1 MLHPS
6 IIVAAAAGGFPRWG
20 EGAVFV
26 AMVLVPCAYALLLRV
41 VSAERR

>member
-1 MLHPS
+1 MLHIIESTGFPS
-6 IIVAAAAGGFPRWG
+6 GFPRWR

-26 AMVLVPCAYALLLRV
+26 AMVLAPWAYALLLRF